1 MHFIIYLIFIYLS
14 GFLYRKIFSK
24 KLTYMLIPDDVISYR
39 KKDSILKIHVVIT
52 FVISILLTQQLNIY
66 IKIVSNINYDNF
78 FVLLIFVYIF
88 SLIIIGYIIDFLVV
102 KFNANV
108 SNFKTIIENPILFE
122 EFDYLV
128 TENKMNDEDFW
139 FFLNESDSPVS
150 PEEYICNLKNLSL
163 QIEKYHPIKVVE
175 FEKKLASLRSELLS
189 EELFEYYI
197 YIWGRKY
204 EDGPYIEFIEFIIA
218 QGKSKYEQIKS
229 DPKNIINLDFDIYKL
244 NKISISFVINEVYAT
259 LVGRLYPF
267 KNDEKEI
274 KIITSSEF
282 KLEKIKFKSPNI
294 FETFK

>member
-139 FFLNESDSPVS
+139 FFLNESDTPKS

-267 KNDEKEI
+267 KNDKKEMQ
-274 KIITSSEF
+274 IITSCEF
-282 KLEKIKFKSPNI
+282 ELEKIKFKSPNI
-294 FETFK
+294 FEYYK